1 MPQPIDFYFD
11 FSSPYGYLAAEQ
23 IDDLAARHGREVTW
37 RPMLLGAVFK
47 QTGSQPLLNIPLKG
61 PYARHDLARSARL
74 IGVPFVLPAPF
85 PFMSVAAARAFYWL
99 QDQDPAK
106 AVSLA
111 KALFREAFGKGH
123 DIASPE
129 AVVKVCEAEG
139 LDAAAVEAALQDPA
153 IKQRL
158 REEVEAAMAK
168 EVFGS
173 PFFIV
178 DGEVFWGHDRLD
190 QVALWLEKGGW

>member
-1 MPQPIDFYFD
+1 M
-11 FSSPYGYLAAEQ
+11 
-23 IDDLAARHGREVTW
+23 
-37 RPMLLGAVFK
+37 
-47 QTGSQPLLNIPLKG
+47 
-61 PYARHDLARSARL
+61 
-74 IGVPFVLPAPF
+74 
-85 PFMSVAAARAFYWL
+85 
-99 QDQDPAK
+99 
-106 AVSLA
+106 
-111 KALFREAFGKGH
+111 
-123 DIASPE
+123 
-129 AVVKVCEAEG
+129 KVCEAEG

-158 REEVEAAMAK
+158 REEVEAAIAK